1 MTENAGSKRQIEYVA
16 PAPEVLEQVA
26 RGVCH
31 KLAESD
37 PSFKDADV
45 VYGFAAFLSVV
56 ARMHANRLNKL
67 KSSASSHSLDS
78 GS

>member
-1 MTENAGSKRQIEYVA
+1 MTEHAVSERQIVYVA

-26 RGVCH
+26 RGVCQ

-37 PSFKDADV
+37 PSFKEPDV

-67 KSSASSHSLDS
+67 KSSGSSHSLDS